1 MNTKLKSAAVVAGGI
16 VGLGTAAAGI
26 GTLLWNRGTARA
38 VEQLASRAP
47 AKPVR
52 VFSPEMVSGLPEPAA
67 RYFRLVLTPG
77 RPLARRA
84 RIEHVGEFRS
94 ALDAPWSPFTSVE
107 HFTADPPGFL
117 WDAKIRMA
125 PLTTVRVRDS
135 YSDGTGSMFGK
146 VAGLIPVVDQSGS
159 PEMASGAL
167 QRYLAEAV
175 WLPAALLPHNGVVW
189 EPIDAT
195 SARGTLT
202 HAGISVSLDFR
213 FGESGEIVSTYTPG
227 RFRDVNGKAVLTPW
241 EGTHGRYEN
250 LGGVRV
256 PTEGEVAWILPE
268 GKLTYWRGRVVR
280 AGYE

>member
-1 MNTKLKSAAVVAGGI
+1 MKTTLKTAAAVAGGI
-16 VGLGTAAAGI
+16 VGCAATAAGI
-26 GTLLWNRGTARA
+26 GTLLWNRSTARA
-38 VEQLASRAP
+38 VERLAPHAP
-47 AKPVR
+47 AKPAR
-52 VFSPEMVSGLPEPAA
+52 VFSSEQLAGLPDPVA
-67 RYFRLVLTPG
+67 RYFMFVLTPG

-135 YSDGTGSMFGK
+135 YLDGRGSMLGK

-159 PEMASGAL
+159 PELASGAL

-175 WLPAALLPHNGVVW
+175 WLPAALLPENGVTW
-189 EPIDAT
+189 EAVDAT
-195 SARGTLT
+195 SARATLT
-202 HAGISVSLDFR
+202 HAGTTVSLVFR
-213 FGESGEIVSTYTPG
+213 FGESGEIVSTSTPG
-227 RFRDVNGKAVLTPW
+227 RFRDVNGRGVLTPW
-241 EGTHGRYEN
+241 EGVHRRYEEI
-250 LGGVRV
+250 GCVRV

-268 GKLTYWRGRVVR
+268 GKLTYWRGRIVR
-280 AGYE
+280 AQYE